1 MMFARL
7 HKYNPTL
14 EEQLANWARVSK
26 HRKLKARIRKGIPA
40 EFRREVWVY
49 ISGSR
54 ELRIVH
60 DGIYAQF
67 LSCGRESGFET
78 QIRKD
83 INRTYRQHIAFKDP
97 DSAMQQSLF
106 NVLNTYALY
115 NPDVGYCQGMN
126 SVAALHLMYME
137 EVDVFWL
144 LHSLTMSEKYR
155 MKGVWERNM
164 PDINLRFFQ
173 FEHLVR
179 HFMPKTAK
187 HLDEQHIISCSQ
199 YQASQWFITGFLATK
214 IPTRILLRMWDI
226 YLNEGIKALFRFGLA
241 IIMHFQKDIL
251 NSEMEDIITTVGTRV
266 SELTESFLEKAMS
279 IRITR
284 QMLKHAEKEFSR
296 HNKRL

>member
-1 MMFARL
+1 
-7 HKYNPTL
+7 
-14 EEQLANWARVSK
+14 
-26 HRKLKARIRKGIPA
+26 
-40 EFRREVWVY
+40 
-49 ISGSR
+49 
-54 ELRIVH
+54 
-60 DGIYAQF
+60 
-67 LSCGRESGFET
+67 
-78 QIRKD
+78 
-83 INRTYRQHIAFKDP
+83 
-97 DSAMQQSLF
+97 
-106 NVLNTYALY
+106 
-115 NPDVGYCQGMN
+115 
-126 SVAALHLMYME
+126 
-137 EVDVFWL
+137 
-144 LHSLTMSEKYR
+144 MSEKYR

-251 NSEMEDIITTVGTRV
+251 NSEMEDIITTVATRV
-266 SELTESFLEKAMS
+266 DELKEDFIDRAMN